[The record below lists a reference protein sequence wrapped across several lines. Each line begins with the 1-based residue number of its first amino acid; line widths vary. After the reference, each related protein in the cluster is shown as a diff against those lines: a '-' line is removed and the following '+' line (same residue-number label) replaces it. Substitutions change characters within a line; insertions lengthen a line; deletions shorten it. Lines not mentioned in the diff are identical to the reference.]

1 LHRCRGTGMIKKN
14 TGSDKGGLW
23 KDPRFLHVGQDHACG
38 RSIHPLVPEM
48 PGLPT
53 TTKLHPKAKA
63 EEKSHPLGPT
73 LKYLNIIIFKYYG
86 I

>member
-1 LHRCRGTGMIKKN
+1 MIKK
-14 TGSDKGGLW
+14 TQGQIKVGCGKIPVFW
-23 KDPRFLHVGQDHACG
+23 HVGQDHACG